1 MKEIHFTS
9 SRISWRYLSFL
20 TWGSM
25 YFLKNLVLTS
35 HRLNPGIHPAK
46 NRSEAIRKGTWGI
59 KGIIRPIIA
68 GKHHKPLG
76 HANISGWGRT
86 RTCDVSLVTDLQSA
100 ALAARHTH
108 PFPCAVREEPADA
121 VRARLQ
127 GVTSGSRIPHLQSLR
142 SEGPLDL
149 LPACMATICCT
160 AVVRW
165 PT

>member
-1 MKEIHFTS
+1 MAQF
-9 SRISWRYLSFL
+9 RY
-20 TWGSM
+20 
-25 YFLKNLVLTS
+25 
-35 HRLNPGIHPAK
+35 
-46 NRSEAIRKGTWGI
+46 EKGPVTV
-59 KGIIRPIIA
+59 KQKSPTDPIIKQNVCGRIRTSGTFQYTSLA

-76 HANISGWGRT
+76 HANITGWGRT
-86 RTCDVSLVTDLQSA
+86 RTCVVSLVTDLQSA

-127 GVTSGSRIPHLQSLR
+127 GVTRGSRIPHLQSLR

-149 LPACMATICCT
+149 LPACMATICRT

>member
-1 MKEIHFTS
+1 MAQF
-9 SRISWRYLSFL
+9 RY
-20 TWGSM
+20 
-25 YFLKNLVLTS
+25 
-35 HRLNPGIHPAK
+35 
-46 NRSEAIRKGTWGI
+46 EKGPVTV
-59 KGIIRPIIA
+59 KQKSPTDPIIKQNVCVRIRTSGTFQYTSLA

-86 RTCDVSLVTDLQSA
+86 RTCVVSLVTDLQSA

-127 GVTSGSRIPHLQSLR
+127 GVTRGSRIPHLQSLR

>member
-1 MKEIHFTS
+1 MAQF
-9 SRISWRYLSFL
+9 RY
-20 TWGSM
+20 
-25 YFLKNLVLTS
+25 
-35 HRLNPGIHPAK
+35 
-46 NRSEAIRKGTWGI
+46 EKGPVTV
-59 KGIIRPIIA
+59 KQKSPTDPIIKQNVCGRIRTSGTFPYTSLA

-127 GVTSGSRIPHLQSLR
+127 GVTRGSRIPHLQSLR

-149 LPACMATICCT
+149 LPACLATICYT

>member
-1 MKEIHFTS
+1 MAQF
-9 SRISWRYLSFL
+9 RY
-20 TWGSM
+20 
-25 YFLKNLVLTS
+25 
-35 HRLNPGIHPAK
+35 
-46 NRSEAIRKGTWGI
+46 EKGPVTV
-59 KGIIRPIIA
+59 KQESPTDPIIKQNVCGRIRTSGTFPYTSLA

-76 HANISGWGRT
+76 HANITGWGRT
-86 RTCDVSLVTDLQSA
+86 RTCVVSLVTDLQSA

-127 GVTSGSRIPHLQSLR
+127 GVTRGSRIPHLQSLR

-149 LPACMATICCT
+149 LPACMATICYT